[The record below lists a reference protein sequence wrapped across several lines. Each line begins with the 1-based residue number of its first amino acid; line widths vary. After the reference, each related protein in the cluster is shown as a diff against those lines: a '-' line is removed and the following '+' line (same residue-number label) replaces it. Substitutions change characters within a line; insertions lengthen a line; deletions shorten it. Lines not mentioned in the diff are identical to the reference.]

1 LSEPTNQVAYL
12 LSQHMK
18 TIVSDVVDKFG
29 YPVDSHQFSCLLF
42 ALIWP
47 NINQVIEIIYYRFL
61 QWKQELFRVRKFRIT
76 LC

>member
-42 ALIWP
+42 ALI
-47 NINQVIEIIYYRFL
+47 
-61 QWKQELFRVRKFRIT
+61 
-76 LC
+76 